1 MPTSNATL
9 HKLFCLEGLFLD
21 TIVYSEERTLL
32 RVRSPRTHAYCPRCN
47 TTTGRIHRKTSRM
60 VKHMQC
66 DGKLVMLQLTVRDF
80 LCTSCRHVFREGI
93 PGVDRRHTTEHYRRF
108 VVPKV
113 RDRSFR
119 SVAIEH
125 MIGARTLVAAT
136 RALNTERGI
145 VWPSG
150 TFALGIDEHS
160 FSGKDFVQTITDVTN
175 HTLLHLLQD
184 TRQTTLRAWIQK
196 IPLVT
201 RANITA
207 VCIDMCQSYRAT
219 LGQEL
224 PGTPIVIDPFH
235 VIQHLNKE
243 LSDLRLI
250 FTRREYPLPKRLLE
264 KNKEDLTI
272 REKEELQTMFKHY
285 PAIGELW
292 RIKEII
298 RRMYRLKDPR
308 EAGVRYRSVLNG
320 LRGDVRHRFARLYRT
335 LKNWETEILNYF
347 THRITNGYTEGVHTR
362 IKLLKRIS
370 YGFRNKTNYIAKMT
384 LAFLPLATLLTMV
397 KTSTCLT

>member
-1 MPTSNATL
+1 MSTKNASLLT
-9 HKLFCLEGLFLD
+9 LFCLEGLFLD
-21 TIVYSEERTLL
+21 SILYGDTRIML
-32 RVRSPRTHAYCPRCN
+32 RVRSPRRTTRCPRCS
-47 TTTGRIHRKTSRM
+47 TILYRMHRRASRM

-66 DGKLVMLQLTVRDF
+66 DGKLVMVQLTVRDF
-80 LCTSCRHVFREGI
+80 LCTSCRRVFREAI
-93 PGVDRRHTTEHYRRF
+93 PGVDRRRTTEHYRRF

-113 RDRSFR
+113 HDRSFR

-125 MIGARTLVAAT
+125 SIGARTLVAAT

-145 VWPSG
+145 AWPVG
-150 TFALGIDEHS
+150 TFSLGIDEHS
-160 FSGKDFVQTITDVTN
+160 FSGTDFVQTITDVT
-175 HTLLHLLQD
+175 HHALLHLLRD
-184 TRQTTLRAWIQK
+184 TRQTTLRAWIRQ
-196 IPLVT
+196 IPSEI
-201 RANITA
+201 RGHITA
-207 VCIDMCQSYRAT
+207 ACIDMCQSYRAT

-264 KNKEDLTI
+264 KNKEDLTA

-298 RRMYRLKDPR
+298 RRMYRVKDPK

-384 LAFLPLATLLTMV
+384 LAFLPLATLVSLAQ
-397 KTSTCLT
+397 TSTCLT